1 MTEEAKA
8 EKQRRQA
15 RERKQRQREREEAL
29 GVKNV
34 WYRMAAAEREA
45 ITRGAQAGGYED
57 EAEYLLDLVDRD
69 LSRQGLRRLKA

>member
-1 MTEEAKA
+1 MTETKA

-29 GVKNV
+29 GVRNV
-34 WYRMAAAEREA
+34 WYRMALAEREA
-45 ITRGAQAGGYED
+45 ISRGAQAGGYED

-69 LSRQGLRRLKA
+69 LSRKGLRRLKA

>member
-1 MTEEAKA
+1 VAETKA

-29 GVKNV
+29 GVRNV
-34 WYRMAAAEREA
+34 WYRMALAEREA
-45 ITRGAQAGGYED
+45 ISRGAQGAGYED